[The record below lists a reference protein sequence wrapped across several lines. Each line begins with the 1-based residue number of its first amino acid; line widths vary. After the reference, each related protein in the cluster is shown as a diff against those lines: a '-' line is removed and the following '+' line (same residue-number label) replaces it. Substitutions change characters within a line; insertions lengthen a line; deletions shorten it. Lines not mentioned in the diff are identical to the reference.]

1 VGLCRRGSPHGNT
14 KRAGWLRARRSLPLS
29 RYEAARS
36 RYVRR
41 RHIFPAESVD
51 DEGKAAVKLNE
62 LGWLFLG
69 ACTSAASAA
78 VIVYAVLR
86 ALHG

>member
-1 VGLCRRGSPHGNT
+1 VVEGP
-14 KRAGWLRARRSLPLS
+14 ALPLP

>member
-1 VGLCRRGSPHGNT
+1 VVEGP
-14 KRAGWLRARRSLPLS
+14 ALPLS

-69 ACTSAASAA
+69 ACTSAASAT